1 MRRREQRSP
10 RSTPSLTRRVGLHRL
25 IGALVLHVP
34 QRAEDHDKKMTDRW
48 KADADGILVF
58 VSRHS
63 SIPYP
68 FVPQPRDL

>member
-1 MRRREQRSP
+1 MY
-10 RSTPSLTRRVGLHRL
+10 LKW
-25 IGALVLHVP
+25 
-34 QRAEDHDKKMTDRW
+34 AEDHDKKMTDRW